1 MTSRTADGLGVE
13 GTQEGPHRRSTGP
26 SRGVLVRM
34 IFPNLPVTDLD
45 RAKAFYAGLGFA
57 FNEQFSDERTASVV
71 IEENI
76 VVMLLTRD
84 RFADF
89 VPGQVGDPA
98 QATSVLNA
106 LSASSREETDD
117 LLARALASGGKPW
130 QPAQDHGF
138 MYGTSFTE
146 PDGNV
151 WEGGWMDPRAIAG

>member
-1 MTSRTADGLGVE
+1 
-13 GTQEGPHRRSTGP
+13 
-26 SRGVLVRM
+26 VRC
-34 IFPNLPVTDLD
+34 IYVNLPVTDLD
-45 RAKAFYAGLGFA
+45 RAKAFYAGLGFT
-57 FNEQFSDERTASVV
+57 FNEQFSDERAASVV

-89 VPGQVGDPA
+89 VPGTVGDPA
-98 QATSVLNA
+98 QATSVING
-106 LSASSREETDD
+106 LSVGSREDVDD

-138 MYGTSFTE
+138 MYGTSFTD

-151 WEGGWMDPRAIAG
+151 WEAIWMDPAAGQG